1 MGKSWSPTR
10 SSRPRDGFNPKTLI
24 GAKKCPLRLVP
35 PVLDA
40 EVAVVMTVGDCK
52 YTRYNWRTANL
63 SRVTYLEAARR
74 HIDLALDGEDV
85 DEETGRPHEA
95 SVAACM
101 AIALDGLMLGNM
113 VDDRDKTGKLK
124 AHHKLMA
131 QRASEI
137 RMEFLLKGAKPAVK
151 RKGKR

>member
-1 MGKSWSPTR
+1 M
-10 SSRPRDGFNPKTLI
+10 
-24 GAKKCPLRLVP
+24 RLVP

-52 YTRYNWRTANL
+52 YTRYNWRVAQL

-101 AIALDGLMLGNM
+101 AIALDGLMCGNM
-113 VDDRDKTGKLK
+113 VDDRDKTGKLG

-131 QRASEI
+131 KRAGEI
-137 RMEFLLKGAKPAVK
+137 RMEFLIKGAKTK
-151 RKGKR
+151 RRAR